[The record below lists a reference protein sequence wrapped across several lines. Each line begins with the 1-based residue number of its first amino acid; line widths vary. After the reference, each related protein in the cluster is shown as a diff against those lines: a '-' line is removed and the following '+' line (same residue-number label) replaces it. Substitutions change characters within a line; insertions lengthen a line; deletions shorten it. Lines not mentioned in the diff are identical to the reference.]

1 MALNPIKPAKGR
13 LLLAEPSIHEHYF
26 HRAVI
31 LLADHNSAGSIGF
44 TLNKPVDIQ
53 LSKLVEDLSND
64 SYSVHLG
71 GPVSKDNLFFVHTL
85 GAAIPEA
92 IHIMPG
98 LWWGGDFS
106 VVRQMIEQ
114 NKIEQSQIRF
124 FIGYSGWESGQLER
138 ELDENAWVVAPTQV
152 NEIMNPN
159 THKMWENILRSMGKE
174 LALLSYF
181 PEDPQLN

>member
-1 MALNPIKPAKGR
+1 MALNPIKPEKGR

-31 LLADHNSAGSIGF
+31 LLADHGREGSVGF

-53 LSKLVEDLSND
+53 LSDLVEDLSES

-71 GPVSKDNLFFVHTL
+71 GPVSKDNLFFLHTL
-85 GAAIPEA
+85 GTAVPEA
-92 IHIMPG
+92 IRIMPG
-98 LWWGGDFS
+98 LWWGGDFN
-106 VVRQMIEQ
+106 VVKKLIQQ
-114 NKIEQSQIRF
+114 NKVNESQLRF
-124 FIGYSGWESGQLER
+124 FIGYSGWEAGQLDR
-138 ELDENAWVVAPTQV
+138 ELEENAWVVAPTTI
-152 NEIMNPN
+152 NEIMNPR
-159 THKMWENILRSMGKE
+159 HPKMWESILRSMGKD